1 LLLWAQLIS
10 SPLGLASSICRR
22 KLHGGKDLT
31 SLKIRIKNELLLID
45 ILSLLLIGTILVT
58 PFRIARIILGL
69 ALVLLFPGYMLIAA
83 LFPKGSDLDPIERVA
98 LSFALSIALVPLM
111 GFILNF
117 TRWGIRLYPI
127 LILLTAFMIVMSMIA
142 WIRRAR
148 ILPSEEFNII
158 LNINFP
164 SWAKESKLGKALT
177 IALISSIV
185 MAVGSLIYVIS
196 TPKSGEKF
204 TEFYILAKKGTAEGY
219 PRKLWVGETE
229 HLILGIEN
237 HEYRQTT
244 YTAKMLMGEKEVRR
258 IGPIILKNK
267 EKWEKKIS
275 FTPTQPGKKIR
286 VEFLLYKNSHN
297 DPYRSLHLWIDV
309 IKKAPAP
316 LENK

>member
-1 LLLWAQLIS
+1 M
-10 SPLGLASSICRR
+10 
-22 KLHGGKDLT
+22 
-31 SLKIRIKNELLLID
+31 KIRIKNELLLID
-45 ILSLLLIGTILVT
+45 ILSLLLIGIILLT

-69 ALVLLFPGYMLIAA
+69 ALILFFPGYMLISA
-83 LFPKGSDLDPIERVA
+83 LFPKRSDLDLIERLT

-127 LILLTAFMIVMSMIA
+127 LILLTAFMIVMSMVA

-148 ILPSEEFNII
+148 ILPSKRFNII

-164 SWAKESKLGKALT
+164 SWAEQSKLSKALT
-177 IALISSIV
+177 IALVCSII
-185 MAVGSLIYVIS
+185 MAMGSLIYVIS
-196 TPKSGEKF
+196 TPKRGEKF

-219 PRKLWVGETE
+219 PQKLLVGETG
-229 HLILGIEN
+229 HLILGIQN

-244 YTAKMLMGEKEVRR
+244 YTAKMLIGEEDVRW

-267 EKWEKKIS
+267 EKWEKEIS

-286 VEFLLYKNSHN
+286 VEFLLHKDGHN
-297 DPYRSLHLWIDV
+297 EPYRSLHLWIDV
-309 IKKAPAP
+309 MERAPAS
-316 LENK
+316 LKNK